1 MTLVPLW
8 AQLRPGMRFLHV
20 VRDGRDIA
28 LSANQ
33 GPVAKFYSA
42 VYGKASGKASGGG
55 DDGPR
60 SSTGKAARL
69 WNDWNMQVSTF
80 STRAAQEGSM
90 SYSVVHSEDLVSA
103 SLAVRFGAIRT
114 LAVFVGSSLSQE
126 DICCLA
132 QERME
137 VCLLLLLMFWLCSY
151 FDCPA
156 HVYTPTHVLFRSPH
170 FNNHPYILTHHHQFM
185 GSHQRDLG
193 KTRTSAKESIS
204 ARYGKWRSQMRPG
217 SAALVELNSLGK

>member
-8 AQLRPGMRFLHV
+8 AHLRPGVKFLHV

-42 VYGKASGKASGGG
+42 VYGSGSRKSTGTSTSTSSGGSG
-55 DDGPR
+55 GSGGSGPH

-69 WNDWNMQVSTF
+69 WNDWNMQVAAF
-80 STRAAQEGSM
+80 STRATQDGSM
-90 SYSVVHSEDLVSA
+90 SYSVVHSEDLVSE
-103 SLAVRFGAIRT
+103 SLAVRFSSIRS

-126 DICCLA
+126 DICCIA

-137 VCLLLLLMFWLCSY
+137 VCAASSIALLLPLDL
-151 FDCPA
+151 P
-156 HVYTPTHVLFRSPH
+156 YTH
-170 FNNHPYILTHHHQFM
+170 
-185 GSHQRDLG
+185 
-193 KTRTSAKESIS
+193 
-204 ARYGKWRSQMRPG
+204 
-217 SAALVELNSLGK
+217 